1 MGDFR
6 DRGEAPISAA
16 LATVKAEMLTAISS
30 PADHTLSSWRFCGQG
45 IVLLNTSAT

>member
-16 LATVKAEMLTAISS
+16 RATVKAEMLTAISS
-30 PADHTLSSWRFCGQG
+30 LADHTLGSWRFCGQG